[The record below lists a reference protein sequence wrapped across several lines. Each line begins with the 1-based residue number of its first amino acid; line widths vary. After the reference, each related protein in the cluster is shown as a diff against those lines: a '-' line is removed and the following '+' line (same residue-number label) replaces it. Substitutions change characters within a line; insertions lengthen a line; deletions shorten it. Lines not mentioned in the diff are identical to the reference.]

1 MDNTVKTR
9 RGKTRNIKNQ
19 AMKEHFLRFWL
30 KHFHSIAVIK
40 GKSAVCVKLFS
51 RMYAIGFW
59 FIEEQPF

>member
-1 MDNTVKTR
+1 MKNDNTVKD
-9 RGKTRNIKNQ
+9 
-19 AMKEHFLRFWL
+19 HFLRFWL